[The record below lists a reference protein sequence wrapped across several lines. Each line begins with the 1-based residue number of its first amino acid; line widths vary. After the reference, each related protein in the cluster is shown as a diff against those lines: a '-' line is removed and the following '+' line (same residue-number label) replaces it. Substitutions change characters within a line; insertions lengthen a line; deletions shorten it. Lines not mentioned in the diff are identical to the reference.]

1 MKKKIVILSA
11 ALISLTAVLAFRT
24 TSETL
29 PVKEEKVVVNSVV
42 PGTGFALQDENQW
55 K

>member
-11 ALISLTAVLAFRT
+11 ALISLTAVVAFKT

-29 PVKEEKVVVNSVV
+29 PVKEEKVVVNSV